1 MCLSRRSPRKPRGA
15 ILNAEAVALR
25 GAVKAADDDL
35 GGWLKGLVTGEGSS
49 PSQIIVSGVLSV
61 IPGLGQAM
69 DVRDIIVGVIVISK
83 SPTSPAGWLDMSIT
97 LVGCVPAL
105 GDALKTSF
113 RMIKSGH
120 ALPRVLDAV
129 SPSLKGNLEHWFRTV
144 NWASVASGLK
154 RNFDE
159 VMGAFIHG
167 LDGWVVQTI
176 MGKKEVA
183 LLIEQI
189 KDLRQ
194 RAPKMLDEAV
204 EELQTLWKKS
214 MGDAMPKSTAAH
226 ATPHAPAPHVPS
238 EHAQHRAS
246 APEAPKAKVPEQRKT
261 QNVERDYTATERAPT
276 NASRSDKRRATKKKQ
291 KWETGVPAEHITDYW
306 CTRNKRNLKKANNF
320 GKLWEEW
327 HPAGRQGID
336 HVWMQTGNP
345 TRPGVIG
352 ETKSSLFGAF
362 RFLAALPKDIQEQLQ
377 ALGKGEVENPT
388 PSGQPNIFH
397 SEGRDAV
404 GSAKAPLNQDGG
416 EGELKK
422 GLGNTKTKGVQMSH
436 QWIVHSIPKEN
447 LTPAGLAL
455 SKQVR
460 RFFREYTMNPKTTP
474 PYTRW
479 IILVTGRQKHLH
491 EQKQMHE
498 IQNPVITIPDSILV
512 K

>member
-1 MCLSRRSPRKPRGA
+1 M
-15 ILNAEAVALR
+15 NAEAIALR

-35 GGWLKGLVTGEGSS
+35 SGWLKGLVTGEGSS

-83 SPTSPAGWLDMSIT
+83 SPTSPSGWLDMSIT

-105 GDALKTSF
+105 GDALKTSL

-144 NWASVASGLK
+144 DWGSIAGNLK
-154 RNFDE
+154 RNFDD

-167 LDGWVVQTI
+167 LDGWIAQTVI
-176 MGKKEVA
+176 GKNEVA

-214 MGDAMPKSTAAH
+214 MSDAVPKSTAAH
-226 ATPHAPAPHVPS
+226 ATPHAP
-238 EHAQHRAS
+238 S
-246 APEAPKAKVPEQRKT
+246 AGEAPKAKAPESRKT
-261 QNVERDYTATERAPT
+261 EKVERDHTATERAPT
-276 NASRSDKRRATKKKQ
+276 DAARSDTRRATKKKQ
-291 KWETGVPAEHITDYW
+291 KWQTGVPAEHITDYW
-306 CTRNKRNLKKANNF
+306 CARNKRNLKKANNF

-345 TRPGVIG
+345 IRPGVIG

-388 PSGQPNIFH
+388 LSGQPNIFH

-404 GSAKAPLNQDGG
+404 SSAKAPVNQDDG
-416 EGELKK
+416 ESELKK

-436 QWIVHSIPKEN
+436 QWIVDSIEEEN
-447 LTPAGLAL
+447 LTPAGLVL
-455 SKQVR
+455 IKQVR
-460 RFFREYTMNPKTTP
+460 KFFRAYTMNPKATP

-479 IILVTGRQKHLH
+479 VIMVTGRQKNLH
-491 EQKQMHE
+491 EQNQMHE
-498 IQNPVITIPDSILV
+498 IQNPVVTIPDNILA

>member
-1 MCLSRRSPRKPRGA
+1 M
-15 ILNAEAVALR
+15 NAEAVALR

-35 GGWLKGLVTGEGSS
+35 SDWLKGLVTGEGSS
-49 PSQIIVSGVLSV
+49 PSQIIVSGVLGV

-69 DVRDIIVGVIVISK
+69 DVRDIIVGVVTISK

-120 ALPRVLDAV
+120 SLPRVLDAI

-144 NWASVASGLK
+144 NWGSVASGLK

-204 EELQTLWKKS
+204 EELQTLWRKS
-214 MGDAMPKSTAAH
+214 MGDAVLKSTAAH
-226 ATPHAPAPHVPS
+226 ATPHASAAPHAPS
-238 EHAQHRAS
+238 EHASHGPS
-246 APEAPKAKVPEQRKT
+246 AGEAPKAKAPEPRKT
-261 QNVERDYTATERAPT
+261 EKVERDHTATEHAPT
-276 NASRSDKRRATKKKQ
+276 DAARSDTRRAAKKKQ
-291 KWETGVPAEHITDYW
+291 TWETGVPAEHITDYW
-306 CTRNKRNLKKANNF
+306 CARNKRNLKKANNF

-336 HVWMQTGNP
+336 HVWIQTGNP

-362 RFLAALPKDIQEQLQ
+362 RFLAAMPRDIQEQLQ
-377 ALGKGEVENPT
+377 ALGKGEVDNPT
-388 PSGQPNIFH
+388 PNGQPNIFH

-404 GSAKAPLNQDGG
+404 GSVKVPVNQQGG
-416 EGELKK
+416 EAELKK
-422 GLGNTKTKGVQMSH
+422 GLGKTNDKGVQMSH
-436 QWIVHSIPKEN
+436 KWIARSILQEN
-447 LTPAGLAL
+447 LTPAGLELQRKVKAYTRTRAL
-455 SKQVR
+455 KSDAI
-460 RFFREYTMNPKTTP
+460 P

-479 IILVTGRQKHLH
+479 VIMVTGRQKHLH
-491 EQKQMHE
+491 STEQRHE
-498 IQNPVITIPDSILV
+498 IQNPVITIPDNIL
-512 K
+512 KE

>member
-1 MCLSRRSPRKPRGA
+1 M
-15 ILNAEAVALR
+15 NAEAIALR

-35 GGWLKGLVTGEGSS
+35 SGWLKGLVTGEGSS

-83 SPTSPAGWLDMSIT
+83 SPTSPSGWLDMSIT

-144 NWASVASGLK
+144 DWGSIAGNLK
-154 RNFDE
+154 RNFDD

-167 LDGWVVQTI
+167 LDGWIVQTVI
-176 MGKKEVA
+176 GKKEVA

-204 EELQTLWKKS
+204 EELQVLWKKS
-214 MGDAMPKSTAAH
+214 MSDAVPKSTAAH
-226 ATPHAPAPHVPS
+226 ATPHAPSAPHAPS
-238 EHAQHRAS
+238 EHAPHAPS
-246 APEAPKAKVPEQRKT
+246 AGEAPKAKAPESRKT
-261 QNVERDYTATERAPT
+261 EKVERDHTATERAPT
-276 NASRSDKRRATKKKQ
+276 DAARSDTRRATKKKQ
-291 KWETGVPAEHITDYW
+291 KWQTGVPAEHITDYW
-306 CTRNKRNLKKANNF
+306 CARNKRNLKKANNF

-345 TRPGVIG
+345 IRPGVIG

-404 GSAKAPLNQDGG
+404 SSAKAPVNQDGG
-416 EGELKK
+416 ESELKK
-422 GLGNTKTKGVQMSH
+422 GLGDTENKGVQMSH
-436 QWIVHSIPKEN
+436 KWIFRSIPKEN

-455 SKQVR
+455 RKKIELFR
-460 RFFREYTMNPKTTP
+460 RQQLLNPSVAP

-479 IILVTGRQKHLH
+479 IIMVTGRQKHLH
-491 EQKQMHE
+491 DTAKQHE
-498 IQNPVITIPDSILV
+498 IQNPVITIPDSIL
-512 K
+512 KE

>member
-1 MCLSRRSPRKPRGA
+1 M
-15 ILNAEAVALR
+15 NAEAVALR

-49 PSQIIVSGVLSV
+49 PSQIIVSGILGV

-69 DVRDIIVGVIVISK
+69 DVRDIVVGVITISK

-120 ALPRVLDAV
+120 SLARVLDAI
-129 SPSLKGNLEHWFRTV
+129 SPALKGNLEHWFRTV
-144 NWASVASGLK
+144 NWGSVASGLK

-159 VMGAFIHG
+159 VMGAFVHG
-167 LDGWVVQTI
+167 LDGWVAQTI

-194 RAPKMLDEAV
+194 RAPKMLDEAI
-204 EELQTLWKKS
+204 EELQVLWKKT
-214 MGDAMPKSTAAH
+214 MGDAMPKSTASH
-226 ATPHAPAPHVPS
+226 ASPHAPAAPHVPEHVPT
-238 EHAQHRAS
+238 EHAPHSPS
-246 APEAPKAKVPEQRKT
+246 AGEAPKAKAPESRKPEK
-261 QNVERDYTATERAPT
+261 VEKDHTATERAST
-276 NASRSDKRRATKKKQ
+276 DSARTDKRRATKKKQ

-306 CTRNKRNLKKANNF
+306 CARNKRNLKKANNF

-327 HPAGRQGID
+327 HPAGRHGID
-336 HVWMQTGNP
+336 HVWMQATNP
-345 TRPGVIG
+345 VRPGVIG

-388 PSGQPNIFH
+388 KYGQPNIFD

-404 GSAKAPLNQDGG
+404 SSTKAPVNQDGG
-416 EGELKK
+416 EGEMKK
-422 GLGNTKTKGVQMSH
+422 GLGNSKSKGVQMSH
-436 QWIVHSIPKEN
+436 QWISRSILEEN
-447 LTPAGLAL
+447 LTPAGLVL
-455 SKQVR
+455 QKKIQKFER
-460 RFFREYTMNPKTTP
+460 RISLDPKAEP

-479 IILVTGRQKHLH
+479 VIMVTGRQKSLH
-491 EQKQMHE
+491 DTHKRHE
-498 IQNPVITIPDSILV
+498 IQNPVITIPDNILA

>member
-1 MCLSRRSPRKPRGA
+1 M
-15 ILNAEAVALR
+15 NAEAVVLR

-49 PSQIIVSGVLSV
+49 PSQIIVTGILGV

-69 DVRDIIVGVIVISK
+69 DVRDIVVGVITISE
-83 SPTSPAGWLDMSIT
+83 SPTSPSGWLNMSIA

-113 RMIKSGH
+113 RMIKGGH
-120 ALPRVLDAV
+120 SLPRVLDAI

-144 NWASVASGLK
+144 EWGSVASGLK

-159 VMGAFIHG
+159 VMGAFLHG
-167 LDGWVVQTI
+167 LDGWLVQTV

-194 RAPKMLDEAV
+194 RAPKMLDDAV
-204 EELQTLWKKS
+204 EELQVLWKKA
-214 MGDAMPKSTAAH
+214 MGDGMPKSTASH
-226 ATPHAPAPHVPS
+226 ATPHAPAAPHAPS
-238 EHAQHRAS
+238 EHAPHGS
-246 APEAPKAKVPEQRKT
+246 AGEAPKAKAAEPQPRKT
-261 QNVERDYTATERAPT
+261 EKVERDHTATEHAPT
-276 NASRSDKRRATKKKQ
+276 DAARSDTRRATKKKK

-306 CTRNKRNLKKANNF
+306 CARNKRNLKKANNF

-327 HPAGRQGID
+327 HPAGRHGID

-345 TRPGVIG
+345 IRPGVIG

-377 ALGKGEVENPT
+377 ALGKGEADDPT

-404 GSAKAPLNQDGG
+404 GPAKVPANQNGG

-422 GLGNTKTKGVQMSH
+422 GLGDTNDKGVQMSH
-436 QWIVHSIPKEN
+436 KWIFRSISQEN
-447 LTPAGLAL
+447 LTPAGLTL
-455 SKQVR
+455 RKKIESFR
-460 RFFREYTMNPKTTP
+460 RQQLLNPSVTP

-479 IILVTGRQKHLH
+479 VIMVTGRQKHLH
-491 EQKQMHE
+491 DTAKQHE
-498 IQNPVITIPDSILV
+498 IQNPVITIPDSIL
-512 K
+512 KE

>member
-1 MCLSRRSPRKPRGA
+1 
-15 ILNAEAVALR
+15 LNAEAVALR

-35 GGWLKGLVTGEGSS
+35 SGWLKGLVTGEGSS
-49 PSQIIVSGVLSV
+49 PSQIIVSGVLGV
-61 IPGLGQAM
+61 VPGLGQAM
-69 DVRDIIVGVIVISK
+69 DVRDIVVGVITISK

-113 RMIKSGH
+113 RMIKGGH
-120 ALPRVLDAV
+120 SLPRVLDAI
-129 SPSLKGNLEHWFRTV
+129 SPSLKGNLEQWFRTV
-144 NWASVASGLK
+144 NWGSVASGLK
-154 RNFDE
+154 RNFDD

-167 LDGWVVQTI
+167 LDGWLVQTV

-183 LLIEQI
+183 FLIEQI

-204 EELQTLWKKS
+204 QELQGLWKKA

-226 ATPHAPAPHVPS
+226 ATPHAPTAPHVPA
-238 EHAQHRAS
+238 EHAPHTSS
-246 APEAPKAKVPEQRKT
+246 AGEAPKAKAPESRKPEK
-261 QNVERDYTATERAPT
+261 VEKDHTASERTPT
-276 NASRSDKRRATKKKQ
+276 DGARTDKRRATKKKQ
-291 KWETGVPAEHITDYW
+291 KWQTGVPAEHITDYW
-306 CTRNKRNLKKANNF
+306 CARNKRNLKKANNF
-320 GKLWEEW
+320 GALWEEW

-336 HVWMQTGNP
+336 HVWMQSSHP

-388 PSGQPNIFH
+388 DNGQPNIFH

-404 GSAKAPLNQDGG
+404 SSAKAPANQDGG

-422 GLGNTKTKGVQMSH
+422 GLGNTKSKGVQMSH
-436 QWIVHSIPKEN
+436 RWIIDSIEDEN
-447 LTPAGLAL
+447 LTPAGLTLQRKIQKFERTIAL
-455 SKQVR
+455 
-460 RFFREYTMNPKTTP
+460 NPKASP

-479 IILVTGRQKHLH
+479 VIMVTGRQKHLH
-491 EQKQMHE
+491 DTAKKHE
-498 IQNPVITIPDSILV
+498 IQNPVITIPDNILAQ
-512 K
+512 

>member
-1 MCLSRRSPRKPRGA
+1 M
-15 ILNAEAVALR
+15 NAEAVALR
-25 GAVKAADDDL
+25 GAVKVADDDL
-35 GGWLKGLVTGEGSS
+35 SDWLKGLVTGEGSS
-49 PSQIIVSGVLSV
+49 PSQIIVSGVLGV

-69 DVRDIIVGVIVISK
+69 DVRDIIVGVVTISK

-120 ALPRVLDAV
+120 SLPRVLDAI

-144 NWASVASGLK
+144 NWGSVASGLK

-204 EELQTLWKKS
+204 EELQALWKKS
-214 MGDAMPKSTAAH
+214 MGDAVPKSTAAH
-226 ATPHAPAPHVPS
+226 ATPHAPAAPHAPS
-238 EHAQHRAS
+238 EHAPHGPS
-246 APEAPKAKVPEQRKT
+246 AGEAPKAKAPEPRKT
-261 QNVERDYTATERAPT
+261 EKVERDHTATEHAPT
-276 NASRSDKRRATKKKQ
+276 DAARSDTRRATKKKQ
-291 KWETGVPAEHITDYW
+291 TWETGVPAEHITDYW
-306 CTRNKRNLKKANNF
+306 CARNKRNLKKANNF

-336 HVWMQTGNP
+336 HVWIQTGNP

-362 RFLAALPKDIQEQLQ
+362 RFLAAMPRDIQEQLQ
-377 ALGKGEVENPT
+377 ALGKGEVDNPT
-388 PSGQPNIFH
+388 PNGQPNIFH

-404 GSAKAPLNQDGG
+404 GSVKVPVNQQGG
-416 EGELKK
+416 EVELKK
-422 GLGNTKTKGVQMSH
+422 GLGNTKSKGVQMSH
-436 QWIVHSIPKEN
+436 RWIIDSIEAEN
-447 LTPAGLAL
+447 LTPSGLAL
-455 SKQVR
+455 RKKIDLFR
-460 RFFREYTMNPKTTP
+460 RQQLLNPGVPP

-479 IILVTGRQKHLH
+479 VIMVTGRQKHLH
-491 EQKQMHE
+491 DTAKQHE
-498 IQNPVITIPDSILV
+498 IQNPVITIPDRIL
-512 K
+512 KE

>member
-1 MCLSRRSPRKPRGA
+1 M
-15 ILNAEAVALR
+15 NAEAVALR

-49 PSQIIVSGVLSV
+49 PSQIIVSGILGV

-69 DVRDIIVGVIVISK
+69 DVRDIVVGVITISK

-120 ALPRVLDAV
+120 SLARVLDAV
-129 SPSLKGNLEHWFRTV
+129 SPALKGNLEHWFRTV
-144 NWASVASGLK
+144 NWGSVASGLK

-159 VMGAFIHG
+159 VMGAFVHG
-167 LDGWVVQTI
+167 LDGWVAQTI

-194 RAPKMLDEAV
+194 RAPKMLDEAI
-204 EELQTLWKKS
+204 EELQVLWKKT
-214 MGDAMPKSTAAH
+214 MGDAMPKSTASH
-226 ATPHAPAPHVPS
+226 ATPHAPAAPHVPS
-238 EHAQHRAS
+238 EHVPSEHAPHSPS
-246 APEAPKAKVPEQRKT
+246 AGEAPKAKAPESRKPEK
-261 QNVERDYTATERAPT
+261 VEKDHTGTERAPT
-276 NASRSDKRRATKKKQ
+276 DSARTDKRRATKKKQ

-306 CTRNKRNLKKANNF
+306 CARNKRNLKKANNF
-320 GKLWEEW
+320 GRLWEEW
-327 HPAGRQGID
+327 HPAGRHGID
-336 HVWMQTGNP
+336 HVWIQAANP
-345 TRPGVIG
+345 VRPGVIG

-362 RFLAALPKDIQEQLQ
+362 RFLAALPKGIQEQLQ

-388 PSGQPNIFH
+388 DNGQPNIFH

-404 GSAKAPLNQDGG
+404 SSSKVPINQDGG

-422 GLGNTKTKGVQMSH
+422 GLGNTKGKGVQMSH
-436 QWIVHSIPKEN
+436 QWIIESIPEES
-447 LTPAGLAL
+447 LTPAGLELGRRIKRFSREHAL
-455 SKQVR
+455 
-460 RFFREYTMNPKTTP
+460 NPKTSP
-474 PYTRW
+474 PYARW
-479 IILVTGRQKHLH
+479 VIMVTGRQKHLH
-491 EQKQMHE
+491 STEKRHE
-498 IQNPVITIPDSILV
+498 IQNPVITIPDNILL